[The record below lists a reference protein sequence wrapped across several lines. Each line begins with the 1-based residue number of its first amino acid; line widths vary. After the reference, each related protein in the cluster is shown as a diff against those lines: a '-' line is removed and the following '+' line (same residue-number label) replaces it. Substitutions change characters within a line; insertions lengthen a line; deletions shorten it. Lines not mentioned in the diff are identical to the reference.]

1 MPDQGKTPLD
11 DERYVSLET
20 FKKDGTGVKTPVW
33 AAPLDGALVLMSE
46 GGAYKVKRVRNDPRA
61 RVASCDMRGGTIG
74 TWYDATA
81 RILEDAA
88 HIDRVQAALA
98 KKYGW
103 QYAIGTFFSRLA
115 GKKKTRAYIE
125 LRLTAGSSG

>member
-1 MPDQGKTPLD
+1 MSAPGTPLD
-11 DERYVSLET
+11 DEPYVSLET

-46 GGAYKVKRVRNDPRA
+46 GGAYKVKRVRNNPRA
-61 RVASCDMRGGTIG
+61 RLAACDMRGGIKG
-74 TWYDATA
+74 PWHEATC
-81 RILEDAA
+81 RILDDAA
-88 HIDRVQAALA
+88 HTERVQAALA

-115 GKKKTRAYIE
+115 GKKKNRAYLE
-125 LRLTAGSSG
+125 VRLTAG